1 VFEQVCDF
9 LICGDVYVK
18 VVHFVFLVVEGGG
31 VVRVGGGGLGPGVV
45 LLYSA
50 SESGNDGSGDIVAMC
65 HVCYK
70 LSFPILLLFAQWEC
84 V

>member
-1 VFEQVCDF
+1 VS
-9 LICGDVYVK
+9 
-18 VVHFVFLVVEGGG
+18 GGG
-31 VVRVGGGGLGPGVV
+31 GRGGCGGGGLGPGVL

-50 SESGNDGSGDIVAMC
+50 SESGKDGSGDNVTMC